1 VSQLRLMKKNTLGDS
16 MKTLSKSVFD
26 DYTDEYEEW
35 FERNRFAYLSELKLL
50 RMLMPE
56 SGRGLEV
63 GIGTGRFAAPLGIGF
78 GIDPSSNMLQMSRN
92 LGIRVASAKGEHLP
106 FKKEVFDYVLIMV
119 TICFVDNPN
128 QVVEEFM
135 RVLKNSGQIV
145 IGIIDSDSWLGK
157 LYLAKKDK
165 SKFYREA
172 RFYSVREV
180 IELLKSNDFKDVSV
194 YQTIFDPLETIR
206 SVQNYKEGSGEGG
219 FAAIYGR
226 KTN

>member
-1 VSQLRLMKKNTLGDS
+1 

-26 DYTDEYEEW
+26 VYIDEYEEW

-50 RMLMPE
+50 RMLMLE
-56 SGRGLEV
+56 RGRGLEV
-63 GIGTGRFAAPLGIGF
+63 GIGTGRFAAPLGIDF
-78 GIDPSSNMLQMSRN
+78 GIDPSSNMLQMARN
-92 LGIRVASAKGEHLP
+92 LGIRVALAEGEHLP
-106 FKKEVFDYVLIMV
+106 FKNEVFDYVLIMV
-119 TICFVDNPN
+119 TICFVDDPN
-128 QVVEEFM
+128 RVVEESM
-135 RVLKNSGQIV
+135 RVLKNSGRIA
-145 IGIIDSDSWLGK
+145 IGIIDRDSWLGK

-165 SKFYREA
+165 SRFYREA

-180 IELLKSNDFKDVSV
+180 IELLKSNDFKNVSV